1 MKALSDLILITEH
14 AERGIAVETAE
25 KRLKVYNTRPGD
37 MFENRDTGEQFVVYG
52 ISTCNR
58 LLGVGLNYDHDGYVY
73 KENCKRISYK
83 EIRPFKA
90 KDEVPTKEENPIQE
104 ESTLPDK
111 TPERSTAKEKNTI
124 PDLGP
129 ERQTWFNSVEA
140 ASYTGRARRKLT
152 GLAADGRLRSVRFP
166 ETRKVMFH
174 RLWLDAYI
182 MGYSPELTT
191 EEEAELERLNRY

>member
-1 MKALSDLILITEH
+1 MKALNDFKSIIEL

-25 KRLKVYNTRPGD
+25 TRLAAYRVRPGD
-37 MFENRDTGEQFVVYG
+37 MFENHDTGEQFVVYG
-52 ISTCNR
+52 VSSCNR
-58 LLGVGLNYDHDGYVY
+58 LYGVGLNYDHIGYVY
-73 KENCKRISYK
+73 NENCKRISYK
-83 EIRPFKA
+83 DIRLGRA
-90 KDEVPTKEENPIQE
+90 KDEIPTKEENSIQE
-104 ESTLPDK
+104 ESAT
-111 TPERSTAKEKNTI
+111 KEKNTI

-140 ASYTGRARRKLT
+140 ASYTGRQRRKLT

-182 MGYSPELTT
+182 LGYGPELTT